1 MGTSDSHPEQR
12 ESTSKQNAIIM
23 GNTSNQRL
31 IAIATVVIIGLL
43 GVIGYLVYRNVNQ
56 DKLIKQ
62 QAGDLISTEKLQAQ
76 LEKEYYQAL
85 ADLEEMRGTN
95 EELNA
100 LIDTQKGE
108 LKTQKD
114 RISVLLKDSKDLE
127 SAKTEL
133 ANLQTQADKY
143 IAQINELKEENS
155 QLSASNA
162 HLTQLKDTLL
172 NEVQTRT
179 MENEQLSA
187 AKASLTSEKESLLT
201 EKAVLTKKVNIAS
214 VIKIQ
219 NIEVNGYRLKSSGKE
234 STSNRAGKIDGLKI
248 CFTALD
254 NPIAGTGK
262 ERFHV
267 RVITPLGETM
277 SSGPGSGIL
286 VNPNTGE
293 EVRFTQYRDV
303 DYDNKESNVC
313 MNWQP
318 DMAFDP
324 GQYTVEVYNK
334 GFLAGMSTVNLK

>member
-1 MGTSDSHPEQR
+1 
-12 ESTSKQNAIIM
+12 M
-23 GNTSNQRL
+23 GNSSNQRL
-31 IAIATVVIIGLL
+31 IAIVTVVIIGLL
-43 GVIGYLVYRNVNQ
+43 GVIGYLFYNKINQ
-56 DKLIKQ
+56 DKLIKEQ
-62 QAGDLISTEKLQAQ
+62 SEELISTEKLQAQ

-100 LIDTQKGE
+100 LIDTQKQE
-108 LKTQKD
+108 LKSQKD

-127 SAKTEL
+127 AARSEL
-133 ANLQTQADKY
+133 TKLKATAEKY
-143 IAQINELKEENS
+143 LAEINTLREENT
-155 QLSASNA
+155 QLSSSNA
-162 HLTQLKDTLL
+162 QLTEQNTSLTD
-172 NEVQTRT
+172 EVQART
-179 MENEQLSA
+179 MENEELSA
-187 AKASLTSEKESLLT
+187 ARAQLTAQNETLQT
-201 EKAVLTKKVNIAS
+201 EKMTLSKKVNIAS

-219 NIEVNGYRLKSSGKE
+219 DIDVSGYRLKSSGKE
-234 STSNRAGKIDGLKI
+234 SETRRANKIDGLKI

-267 RVITPLGETM
+267 RVISPIGETM
-277 SSGPGSGIL
+277 SNGQGSGIL
-286 VNPNTGE
+286 MNPNTGE

-303 DYDNKESNVC
+303 DYNNEETNYC

-318 DMAFDP
+318 DIAFDP